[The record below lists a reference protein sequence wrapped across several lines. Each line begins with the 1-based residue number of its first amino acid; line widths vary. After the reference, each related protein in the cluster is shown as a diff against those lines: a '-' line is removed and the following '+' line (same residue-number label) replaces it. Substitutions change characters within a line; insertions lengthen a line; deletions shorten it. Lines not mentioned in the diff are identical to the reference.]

1 MVRFIKI
8 GKNYVCKYWLMLSPD
23 WSWNFPISLYKRV
36 YWSYQ
41 NEGLNYELGAN
52 GTAIEGDWD
61 KVFDCIKKCH
71 KTIHSKG
78 APRIYTTMKVNT
90 RTDKEQKF
98 SDKVK
103 SVLDK

>member
-1 MVRFIKI
+1 MFVSIDLCLVPIRV
-8 GKNYVCKYWLMLSPD
+8 GTSLSPY
-23 WSWNFPISLYKRV
+23 IKECIEV
-36 YWSYQ
+36 IK

-61 KVFDCIKKCH
+61 KVIECVKKCH
-71 KTIHSKG
+71 KEIHSKG
-78 APRIYTTMKVNT
+78 VPRSYTTIKVNT